1 MLPKIWPRLALTIGI
16 AAPLALADAAEIR
29 GVRASSGPI
38 STRVVLDVS
47 EPAGHRMFMLANPSR
62 VVVDLPGMSTPEGL
76 PLPEARG
83 FLSRVRIG
91 NQPGDVLRVVLD
103 VKPNVT
109 PTSFVLGPEARF
121 GHRIVVDLKASKDV
135 APAEQARAPVAEAE
149 PTRAEPP
156 QAGPSEAEPPRA
168 ESIAPAPEIVMRA
181 PERASGQGRDL
192 VIAIDAGHGGKD
204 PGAIGP
210 KGAREKDIVL
220 SISDLLARE
229 VDSVPGMRS
238 LLIRDEDFYVAHRE
252 RMAIAHR
259 AEADF
264 FISVHADAA
273 RNSRARGATV
283 YALSTKRASDEAARR
298 LAERENASDLI
309 GGVSLS
315 DKDAVLA
322 KVLLDL
328 SQSAAISASM
338 TAGEHIIGELGAVTR
353 IRKTTVQQAPFIVL
367 TSPDI
372 PSLLIE
378 TGYISNPGEES
389 VLRASSHQAKLARA
403 LRDGIVG
410 YFRSNPPPGTYF
422 AMNPRPPSPA
432 RHVIARGETLS
443 QIAARYEVSLAS
455 LRRANSISG
464 DRIRAGQV
472 LTIPTS

>member
-1 MLPKIWPRLALTIGI
+1 MFAQFWPRLVLTIGI

-29 GVRASSGPI
+29 GVRASSGPV
-38 STRVVLDVS
+38 STRVVLDLS
-47 EPAGHRMFMLANPSR
+47 EPAGHRMFMLSNPSR

-76 PLPEARG
+76 PLPDARG
-83 FLSRVRIG
+83 FLTRVRIG

-103 VKPNVT
+103 VRPNVT
-109 PTSFVLGPEARF
+109 PTSFILGPEAQF
-121 GHRIVVDLKASKDV
+121 GHRIVVDLKASGSAV
-135 APAEQARAPVAEAE
+135 PVERARTPAAG
-149 PTRAEPP
+149 TGSP
-156 QAGPSEAEPPRA
+156 QADSAPPEPA
-168 ESIAPAPEIVMRA
+168 IVMRA
-181 PERASGQGRDL
+181 PERAPGQGRDL

-220 SISDLLARE
+220 SISNLLARE
-229 VDSVPGMRS
+229 VDSVPGMQS

-264 FISVHADAA
+264 FVSVHADAA

-328 SQSAAISASM
+328 SQSASIGASM

-353 IRKTTVQQAPFIVL
+353 IRKTRVQQAPFIVL

-422 AMNPRPPSPA
+422 AMNPLPPPPT

-443 QIAARYEVSLAS
+443 GIAARYRVSLAS
-455 LRRANSISG
+455 LRRANSIRG
-464 DRIRAGQV
+464 DTIRTGQV

>member
-38 STRVVLDVS
+38 STRVVLDLS
-47 EPAGHRMFMLANPSR
+47 EPAGHRMFMLSNPSR

-103 VKPNVT
+103 VEPNVT

-121 GHRIVVDLKASKDV
+121 GHRIVVDLKASENV

-149 PTRAEPP
+149 PSRAGLPQAEP
-156 QAGPSEAEPPRA
+156 AVSE
-168 ESIAPAPEIVMRA
+168 PAIVMRA

-264 FISVHADAA
+264 FVSVHADAA

-403 LRDGIVG
+403 LRDGVVG

-422 AMNPRPPSPA
+422 AMNPRPPSSA

>member
-1 MLPKIWPRLALTIGI
+1 MFAQFWPRLALTIGI

-29 GVRASSGPI
+29 GVRASSGPV
-38 STRVVLDVS
+38 STRVVLDLS
-47 EPAGHRMFMLANPSR
+47 EPAGHRMFMLSNPSR

-76 PLPEARG
+76 PLPDARG
-83 FLSRVRIG
+83 FLTRVRIG

-103 VKPNVT
+103 VESNVT
-109 PTSFVLGPEARF
+109 PTSFILGPEAPF
-121 GHRIVVDLKASKDV
+121 GHRIVVDLKRSADGV
-135 APAEQARAPVAEAE
+135 PV
-149 PTRAEPP
+149 R
-156 QAGPSEAEPPRA
+156 Q
-168 ESIAPAPEIVMRA
+168 APAPAVEVEPSRGEPTPTAPAVVMRA
-181 PERASGQGRDL
+181 PERAPGQGRDL

-220 SISDLLARE
+220 SISNLLARE

-238 LLIRDEDFYVAHRE
+238 LLIRDEDFYVAHRD

-315 DKDAVLA
+315 DKDEVLA

-328 SQSAAISASM
+328 SQSASIGASL
-338 TAGEHIIGELGAVTR
+338 TAGEHIIGALGTVTR

-403 LRDGIVG
+403 LRDGIVS
-410 YFRSNPPPGTYF
+410 YFRSNPPPGTHF
-422 AMNPRPPSPA
+422 AMNPLPPPPT

-443 QIAARYEVSLAS
+443 GIAARYRVSLAS
-455 LRRANSISG
+455 LRRANSIRG
-464 DRIRAGQV
+464 DMIRTGQV

>member
-1 MLPKIWPRLALTIGI
+1 VFAKFWPRLALTIVI

-29 GVRASSGPI
+29 GVRASSGPV
-38 STRVVLDVS
+38 STRVVLDLS
-47 EPAGHRMFMLANPSR
+47 EPAGHRMFMLSDPSR

-83 FLSRVRIG
+83 FLTRVRIG

-121 GHRIVVDLKASKDV
+121 GHRIVVDLKAAESA
-135 APAEQARAPVAEAE
+135 APVERVRAPVAEAE
-149 PTRAEPP
+149 PSRA
-156 QAGPSEAEPPRA
+156 GPPRA
-168 ESIAPAPEIVMRA
+168 EPGAPAPEIVMRA
-181 PERASGQGRDL
+181 PRRESGQGRDL

-220 SISDLLARE
+220 SISNLLARE

-252 RMAIAHR
+252 RMAVAHR

-422 AMNPRPPSPA
+422 AMNPLPPPPT

-455 LRRANSISG
+455 LRRANSING
-464 DRIRAGQV
+464 DRISAGQV

>member
-1 MLPKIWPRLALTIGI
+1 MLAKIWPRLALTIGI

-29 GVRASSGPI
+29 GVRASSGPV
-38 STRVVLDVS
+38 STRVVLDLS
-47 EPAGHRMFMLANPSR
+47 EPAGHRMFMLSNPAR
-62 VVVDLPGMSTPEGL
+62 VVVDLPSMTTLEGL
-76 PLPEARG
+76 RLPDAKG
-83 FLSRVRIG
+83 FLTRVRIG

-121 GHRIVVDLKASKDV
+121 GHRIVVDLKRSADPEPARQLT
-135 APAEQARAPVAEAE
+135 APAAEA
-149 PTRAEPP
+149 T
-156 QAGPSEAEPPRA
+156 PPRA
-168 ESIAPAPEIVMRA
+168 EPRPPSPAIVMRA
-181 PERASGQGRDL
+181 PTRAPGQGRDL

-220 SISDLLARE
+220 SISNQLARE
-229 VDSVPGMRS
+229 FDSVPGMRS

-252 RMAIAHR
+252 RMAVAHR

-422 AMNPRPPSPA
+422 AMNPMPLSPA

-443 QIAARYEVSLAS
+443 QIAARYQVSLAS
-455 LRRANSISG
+455 LRRVNSIRG
-464 DRIRAGQV
+464 DTIRAGQV

>member
-1 MLPKIWPRLALTIGI
+1 MFARFWPRLALTIGI
-16 AAPLALADAAEIR
+16 VAPLVLADAAEIR
-29 GVRASSGPI
+29 GVRASSGPV
-38 STRVVLDVS
+38 STRVVLDLS
-47 EPAGHRMFMLANPSR
+47 EPAGHRMFMLSNPSR
-62 VVVDLPGMSTPEGL
+62 IVVDLPGMSTPEGL
-76 PLPEARG
+76 RLPDAKG
-83 FLSRVRIG
+83 FLTRVRIG

-103 VKPNVT
+103 VTPNIT
-109 PTSFVLGPEARF
+109 PTSFILGPEAQF
-121 GHRIVVDLKASKDV
+121 GHRIVVDLKRSADAV
-135 APAEQARAPVAEAE
+135 PVRPAPAPAVEAE
-149 PTRAEPP
+149 PSQAEP
-156 QAGPSEAEPPRA
+156 APP
-168 ESIAPAPEIVMRA
+168 APAVVMRA
-181 PERASGQGRDL
+181 PERAPGQGRDL

-220 SISDLLARE
+220 SISNLLARE

-252 RMAIAHR
+252 RMAVAHR

-283 YALSTKRASDEAARR
+283 YALSTKRASDEASRR

-322 KVLLDL
+322 RVLLDL

-389 VLRASSHQAKLARA
+389 VLRASSHQAKLAQA
-403 LRDGIVG
+403 LRDGVVG

-422 AMNPRPPSPA
+422 AMNPLPPSPT

-443 QIAARYEVSLAS
+443 QIAARYRVSLAS
-455 LRRANSISG
+455 LRRANSIRG
-464 DRIRAGQV
+464 DTIRAGQV
-472 LTIPTS
+472 LTIPAS

>member
-38 STRVVLDVS
+38 STRVVLDLS
-47 EPAGHRMFMLANPSR
+47 EPAGHRMFMLSNPSR

-103 VKPNVT
+103 VKANVT

-121 GHRIVVDLKASKDV
+121 GHRIVVDLKASENV

-149 PTRAEPP
+149 PSRAGLPQAEP
-156 QAGPSEAEPPRA
+156 AVSE
-168 ESIAPAPEIVMRA
+168 PAIVMRA

-264 FISVHADAA
+264 FVSVHADAA

-422 AMNPRPPSPA
+422 AMNPGPPSPA

>member
-1 MLPKIWPRLALTIGI
+1 MFAKFWPRLALTIVI

-29 GVRASSGPI
+29 GVRASSGPV
-38 STRVVLDVS
+38 STRVVLDLS
-47 EPAGHRMFMLANPSR
+47 EPAGHRMFMLSDPSR

-83 FLSRVRIG
+83 FLTRVRIG

-103 VKPNVT
+103 VNPNVT
-109 PTSFVLGPEARF
+109 PTSFVLGPEGRF
-121 GHRIVVDLKASKDV
+121 GHRIVVDLKAAESA
-135 APAEQARAPVAEAE
+135 APVERVRAPVAEAE
-149 PTRAEPP
+149 PSRAGPP
-156 QAGPSEAEPPRA
+156 QAEPGA
-168 ESIAPAPEIVMRA
+168 SAPEIVMRA
-181 PERASGQGRDL
+181 PQRESGQGRDL

-220 SISDLLARE
+220 SISNLLARE

-252 RMAIAHR
+252 RMAVAHR

-403 LRDGIVG
+403 LRDGVVG

-422 AMNPRPPSPA
+422 AMNPLPPPPT

-455 LRRANSISG
+455 LRRANSING
-464 DRIRAGQV
+464 DRISAGQV